1 MRKTMSE
8 QQADKRQL
16 EEKDSQTEKLQIIMS
31 WIVIVILTIFGVFA
45 LVKLSSVHKTEGDYW
60 QILIR
65 EQFPVIVGIPMAGL
79 GALFVTLI
87 LRISIGELE
96 FELAGLK
103 FKGGAAPIVFW
114 VICFLSIVLSIRL
127 LWQN

>member
-1 MRKTMSE
+1 MTAQKPDKN
-8 QQADKRQL
+8 QQIEVNSNNQ
-16 EEKDSQTEKLQIIMS
+16 KLKNIMS
-31 WIVIVILTIFGVFA
+31 WVVVIILTCFGAYGMF
-45 LVKLSSVHKTEGDYW
+45 KLTTVHKTEGEFW
-60 QILIR
+60 KTIIK
-65 EQFPVIVGIPMAGL
+65 EQFPVAICLPLAGL

-87 LRISIGELE
+87 LKIAAGPVE
-96 FELAGLK
+96 FEFAGLK

>member
-1 MRKTMSE
+1 
-8 QQADKRQL
+8 
-16 EEKDSQTEKLQIIMS
+16 MS
-31 WIVIVILTIFGVFA
+31 WIVIVILTVFGVIA
-45 LVKLSSVHKTEGDYW
+45 LIKLSSVHKTEGDYW
-60 QILIR
+60 KTLIS

-114 VICFLSIVLSIRL
+114 IVCFLSIVLSIRL

>member
-1 MRKTMSE
+1 MSE
-8 QQADKRQL
+8 QGSDKLQREQS
-16 EEKDSQTEKLQIIMS
+16 DPHTQKLQIIMS
-31 WIVIVILTIFGVFA
+31 WIVIIILTIFGVFA
-45 LVKLSSVHKTEGDYW
+45 LVKLSTVHKTEGDYW
-60 QILIR
+60 QILIS
-65 EQFPVIVGIPMAGL
+65 EQFPVLVGIPMAGL

-87 LRISIGELE
+87 LRISVGELE

-103 FKGGAAPIVFW
+103 FKGGAAPVVFW

>member
-1 MRKTMSE
+1 MSE